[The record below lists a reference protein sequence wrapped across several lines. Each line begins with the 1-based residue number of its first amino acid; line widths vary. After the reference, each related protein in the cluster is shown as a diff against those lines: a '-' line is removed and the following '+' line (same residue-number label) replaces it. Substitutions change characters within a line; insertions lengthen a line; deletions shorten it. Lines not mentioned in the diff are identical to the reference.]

1 MKKQNSRNN
10 HKNKHKLKITISKI
24 SINMQN
30 YKNNYLYLTLG
41 CKGLVIKIQDI
52 PQGSQYHVV
61 VYQCLLYHDNLNIK
75 LGS

>member
-1 MKKQNSRNN
+1 
-10 HKNKHKLKITISKI
+10 
-24 SINMQN
+24 MQN
-30 YKNNYLYLTLG
+30 YKNNYPYVTLG

-52 PQGSQYHVV
+52 TQGSQYHAV